1 MHLLPEFLYSDI
13 ASLHLLLTL
22 SNFIPS
28 CTTTQLDL
36 LQTYLTSLPPSNT
49 STEKSALV
57 RKLRIKVAGRLGVRA
72 LKLQGR
78 RERGGRRAMGFG
90 GGMNE
95 TREGQEEGDV
105 GDDVEGVIE
114 SLLEGLEDKVSCL
127 PLPRSASVP
136 DTLTCI
142 SDRTRSSDGHLRSTS
157 LDSQPCYHLRSRS
170 SCPVP
175 SSTSSHAIS
184 WWRMVVGS
192 T

>member
-22 SNFIPS
+22 SNFIPL

-36 LQTYLTSLPPSNT
+36 LQTYLASLPPSNS

-95 TREGQEEGDV
+95 NREGQEEGDV
-105 GDDVEGVIE
+105 GDEVEGVIE
-114 SLLEGLEDKVSCL
+114 SLLEGLEDKVRCL
-127 PLPRSASVP
+127 PLLRSAPVQFLTLLFVSRTGHDRPMVICEVPRS
-136 DTLTCI
+136 TLSHATTFV
-142 SDRTRSSDGHLRSTS
+142 RAPAVRRRHRPLLTRSPGG
-157 LDSQPCYHLRSRS
+157 
-170 SCPVP
+170 
-175 SSTSSHAIS
+175 AG
-184 WWRMVVGS
+184 W
-192 T
+192 